1 MNESVAFTYMVNV
14 LKGAQYTNHTC
25 LLIADE
31 IVSTVGTRG
40 DSTQHLKLSERL
52 YTPTVME
59 KFANA

>member
-14 LKGAQYTNHTC
+14 LRGANYTNHVC
-25 LLIADE
+25 QLIADE

-40 DSTQHLKLSERL
+40 DSTEHLLLTNRL

-59 KFANA
+59 NFANA